1 MTHADELAA
10 WIRLMD
16 TEGVG
21 PQTARELLTRF
32 GLPSEIFDA
41 GFSALQ
47 KCVPEKIAYAIC
59 APVSDALQAR
69 IDRTLEIGRAHV

>member
-1 MTHADELAA
+1 MTGAEELAS

-32 GLPSEIFDA
+32 GLPS
-41 GFSALQ
+41 
-47 KCVPEKIAYAIC
+47 
-59 APVSDALQAR
+59 
-69 IDRTLEIGRAHV
+69 